1 MSDRSLV
8 GMRVVADG
16 SLQRHNA
23 GTVLMGGSPL
33 RVMRVT
39 ENGAQLVERLLA
51 GEPVPDSNAAVALTR
66 RLLDGGLM
74 HPIAIDG
81 PFTLADVTVVIP
93 VRGELPPRLVQ
104 SVGRV
109 ARIIV
114 IDDNSPIPID
124 TPTRT
129 DDGTPITVHR
139 CGARGGPAAARN
151 IGLDAVTTPLVA
163 FIDAD
168 CEPEPNWLDTLLP
181 LFADAQV
188 ALVAPRIVPT
198 EPVGA
203 QSVLARFE
211 HHRSALD
218 LGADAARVRAR
229 TRVSYVP
236 SAAMVARTEVL
247 QALGGFDEEL
257 QVGED
262 VDLVWRLDE
271 ADWMVRYAP
280 TARVAHRHRT
290 RPLVWARR
298 RFDYGTSAGPLA
310 LRHPGALAPVETSGW
325 SIATWAL
332 AASGHLIS
340 AGGVAAATAVMLSR
354 RLESLDRPLPIAAH
368 LAGRGHL
375 SVGRSFAQAL
385 LRPFWPITLALAVLV
400 PSRKFRLT
408 LVAASLAPSVI
419 EWIRQRPDLDPI
431 SFVACRVA
439 DDVSYS
445 AGVWVGAVRAG
456 TLDPLTPELVSWPR
470 PGRYTRWREG
480 RRGVTNRR

>member
-1 MSDRSLV
+1 MSDTSLV

-16 SLQRHNA
+16 SFQRHTA
-23 GTVLMGGSPL
+23 GTVLLGGSPL

-39 ENGAQLVERLLA
+39 ESGARLVDRLLA
-51 GEPVPDSNAAVALTR
+51 GEVVPDSNAAVSLTR
-66 RLLDGGLM
+66 RLLDGGLV

-93 VRGELPPRLVQ
+93 VRGELPPRLVH
-104 SVGRV
+104 SVGAV

-114 IDDNSPIPID
+114 IDDNSAVPVE

-129 DDGTPITVHR
+129 DDGVPISLHRRAVH
-139 CGARGGPAAARN
+139 GGPAAARN
-151 IGLDAVTTPLVA
+151 AGLNAVTTALVA

-168 CEPEPNWLDTLLP
+168 CEPESHWLEGLLP
-181 LFADAQV
+181 LFADEQV

-218 LGADAARVRAR
+218 LGDDAARVRAR

-236 SAAMVARTEVL
+236 SAAMLARTDVMRS
-247 QALGGFDEEL
+247 LGGFDEEM

-271 ADWMVRYAP
+271 ADWSVRYAP
-280 TARVAHRHRT
+280 GAQVAHRHRT
-290 RPLVWARR
+290 RPWAWARR

-332 AASGHLIS
+332 AASGHLF
-340 AGGVAAATAVMLSR
+340 AATGVAGATAVLLSR
-354 RLESLDRPLPIAAH
+354 RLESLDHPVPVAAQ
-368 LAGRGHL
+368 LAARGHL

-385 LRPFWPITLALAVLV
+385 LRPFWPITVALVVLV
-400 PSRKFRLT
+400 PNRRFRLT
-408 LVAASLAPSVI
+408 LVAAALAPSVI
-419 EWIRQRPDLDPI
+419 DWVRQRPDLDPA

-439 DDVSYS
+439 DDVTYS
-445 AGVWVGAVRAG
+445 AGVWVGALRAG
-456 TLDPLTPELVSWPR
+456 TLDPLTPELVSWPK

-480 RRGVTNRR
+480 RLIG

>member
-1 MSDRSLV
+1 MTDESLV
-8 GMRVVADG
+8 GLRIVADG
-16 SLQRHNA
+16 SLQRHSG

-39 ENGAQLVERLLA
+39 EGGARLVDRLLN
-51 GEPVPDSNAAVALTR
+51 GEAVPDSTAAATLTR
-66 RLLDGGLM
+66 RLLDGGLV
-74 HPIAIDG
+74 HPIAING

-93 VRGELPPRLVQ
+93 VRGELPPRLVH

-114 IDDNSPIPID
+114 VDDNSSVPID

-129 DDGTPITVHR
+129 DDGVPITLHR
-139 CGARGGPAAARN
+139 RAVRGGPAAARN
-151 IGLDAVTTPLVA
+151 AGLDAVTTPLVA

-168 CEPEPNWLDTLLP
+168 CEPDPEWLDALLP
-181 LFADAQV
+181 LFADARV
-188 ALVAPRIVPT
+188 ALAAPRIVPT

-203 QSVLARFE
+203 QSRLARFE

-218 LGADAARVRAR
+218 LGADTARVRAR

-236 SAAMVARTEVL
+236 SAAMVARTEVVRS
-247 QALGGFDEEL
+247 LGGFDDEL
-257 QVGED
+257 HVGED

-271 ADWMVRYAP
+271 ADWSVRYQP

-290 RPLVWARR
+290 RPLAWARR
-298 RFDYGTSAGPLA
+298 RFEYGTSAGPLA
-310 LRHPGALAPVETSGW
+310 QRHPGALAPVETSGW

-332 AASGHLIS
+332 AASGHPIGAS
-340 AGGVAAATAVMLSR
+340 AVVAATAAMLSQK
-354 RLESLDRPLPIAAH
+354 LESLDHPLPVAAQ

-375 SVGRSFAQAL
+375 AVGRAFAQSL
-385 LRPFWPITLALAVLV
+385 VRPFWPITLALAVLV
-400 PSRKFRLT
+400 PNRRFRVT
-408 LVAASLAPSVI
+408 LVAAALAPSVI
-419 EWIRQRPDLDPI
+419 DWVRQRPDLDPA
-431 SFVACRVA
+431 SFVVCRLA
-439 DDVSYS
+439 DDLTYS
-445 AGVWVGAVRAG
+445 AGVWVGALRAG

-480 RRGVTNRR
+480 HGSN

>member
-1 MSDRSLV
+1 MSDSSLV
-8 GMRVVADG
+8 GMRVVADTW
-16 SLQRHNA
+16 LKRHGA

-39 ENGAQLVERLLA
+39 ENGARLVDRLLA
-51 GEPVPDSNAAVALTR
+51 GEAVPDSTAAATLTR
-66 RLLDGGLM
+66 RLLDGGLV

-93 VRGELPPRLVQ
+93 VRGELPPRLVH

-109 ARIIV
+109 ARILV
-114 IDDNSPIPID
+114 IDDNSSVPIE

-129 DDGTPITVHR
+129 DDGVPITLHR
-139 CGARGGPAAARN
+139 RAIHGGPAAARN
-151 IGLDAVTTPLVA
+151 TGLDAVTTDLVA

-168 CEPEPNWLDTLLP
+168 CEPESSWLDALLP
-181 LFADAQV
+181 LFADEQV
-188 ALVAPRIVPT
+188 ALVAPRIIPT

-203 QSVLARFE
+203 QSMLARFE

-218 LGADAARVRAR
+218 LGDDPARVRAR

-247 QALGGFDEEL
+247 RSLGGFDDEM

-271 ADWMVRYAP
+271 ADWSVRYQP

-290 RPLVWARR
+290 RSLAWARR

-310 LRHPGALAPVETSGW
+310 LRHPGALAPVETSTW

-332 AASGHLIS
+332 VASGHLVS
-340 AGGVAAATAVMLSR
+340 ATGVAGATAVMLSKK
-354 RLESLDRPLPIAAH
+354 LDSIDHPLPVAAQ
-368 LAGRGHL
+368 LAGLGHL

-385 LRPFWPITLALAVLV
+385 LRPFWPITLALGVLI
-400 PSRKFRLT
+400 PNRRFRFT
-408 LVAASLAPSVI
+408 LVAAALAPSIIDWV
-419 EWIRQRPDLDPI
+419 RQRPDLDPV

-439 DDVSYS
+439 DDVTYS
-445 AGVWVGAVRAG
+445 TGVWVGALQAG
-456 TLDPLTPELVSWPR
+456 TLDPLTPELVSWPK

-480 RRGVTNRR
+480 RRSV

>member
-1 MSDRSLV
+1 MSDASLV
-8 GMRVVADG
+8 GMRVVADR
-16 SLQRHNA
+16 SLQRHGG

-39 ENGAQLVERLLA
+39 ENGAHLVDRLLA
-51 GEPVPDSNAAVALTR
+51 GESVPESNAAVALTR
-66 RLLDGGLM
+66 RLLDGGLV

-93 VRGELPPRLVQ
+93 VRGELPPRLVH
-104 SVGRV
+104 SLGRV

-114 IDDNSPIPID
+114 IDDNSAVPID

-129 DDGTPITVHR
+129 ENGVPITLHRQGVH
-139 CGARGGPAAARN
+139 GGPAAARN
-151 IGLDAVTTPLVA
+151 AGLNAVRTALVA

-168 CEPEPNWLDTLLP
+168 CEPEPNWLDGLLP
-181 LFADAQV
+181 LFADDQV

-218 LGADAARVRAR
+218 LGEDAARVRAR

-247 QALGGFDEEL
+247 RSLGGFDDEM

-271 ADWMVRYAP
+271 ADWSVRYQP
-280 TARVAHRHRT
+280 TASVAHRHRT
-290 RPLVWARR
+290 RPVAWARR

-325 SIATWAL
+325 SIATWLL
-332 AASGHLIS
+332 AASGHLVS

-354 RLESLDRPLPIAAH
+354 RLESLDHPVPVAAQ
-368 LAGRGHL
+368 LAARGHL

-385 LRPFWPITLALAVLV
+385 LRPFWPVTVAMCVLV
-400 PSRKFRLT
+400 PSRRFRFT
-408 LVAASLAPSVI
+408 LVAAAVAPSVI
-419 EWIRQRPDLDPI
+419 DWVRQRPDLDPV

-439 DDVSYS
+439 DDVAYG
-445 AGVWVGAVRAG
+445 AGVWVGALRAG
-456 TLDPLTPELVSWPR
+456 TLDPLTPELVSWPK

-480 RRGVTNRR
+480 RRVN

>member
-1 MSDRSLV
+1 MTDTSLV

-16 SLQRHNA
+16 SLQRHTA

-33 RVMRVT
+33 RVMRIT
-39 ENGAQLVERLLA
+39 ENGARLVDRLLA
-51 GEPVPDSNAAVALTR
+51 GEAVPDSNAAVALTR
-66 RLLDGGLM
+66 RLLDGGLV
-74 HPIAIDG
+74 HPLPITG
-81 PFTLADVTVVIP
+81 PFAPSDVTVVIP
-93 VRGELPPRLVQ
+93 VHGELPPRLVQ
-104 SVGRV
+104 SVGAV

-129 DDGTPITVHR
+129 DAGVPITLHR
-139 CGARGGPAAARN
+139 RGVQGGPAAARN
-151 IGLDAVTTPLVA
+151 DGLDAVTTELVA

-168 CEPEPNWLDTLLP
+168 CEPEPDWLDTLLP

-198 EPVGA
+198 EPVGS

-218 LGADAARVRAR
+218 LGPDAARVRAR

-236 SAAMVARTEVL
+236 SAAAVARAEVL
-247 QALGGFDEEL
+247 RSLGGFDDEL

-271 ADWMVRYAP
+271 ADWTVRYAP

-290 RPLVWARR
+290 RPTAWARR
-298 RFDYGTSAGPLA
+298 RFEYGTSAGPLA

-325 SIATWAL
+325 SLATWAL
-332 AASGHLIS
+332 AASGHLVG

-354 RLESLDRPLPIAAH
+354 RLGTLDHPLPVAAQ
-368 LAGRGHL
+368 LAGRGNL
-375 SVGRSFAQAL
+375 SVGRSLAQAL
-385 LRPFWPITLALAVLV
+385 LRPFWPVTLALAVLV
-400 PSRKFRLT
+400 PDRRLRLT
-408 LVAASLAPSVI
+408 LAAAALAPSIIDWVR
-419 EWIRQRPDLDPI
+419 ERPDLDPV
-431 SFVACRVA
+431 SFLACRIA
-439 DDVSYS
+439 DDLAYS
-445 AGVWVGAVRAG
+445 SGVWVGSLRAG
-456 TLDPLTPELVSWPR
+456 TLDPLTPELVSWPK

-480 RRGVTNRR
+480 RRVS